1 MRAQRLSSPRQP
13 PVELLRSSHQAHWDR
28 RLFHRS
34 APGQLR
40 LMGTSSRLNLSDPT
54 ADMAIRRRL
63 LDTACLSHV
72 CCLETWKKQG
82 AAPRDS
88 TGLASVREK
97 RRSRHA
103 CQALLLWLYGP
114 SVRYA
119 YRLASIPGLPRV
131 SLPSSLRY
139 SPTATYD
146 YGNCLHLAGGP
157 SASAVHRL
165 SQGFAGFEAWNSLGR
180 HTQKLLKPRSS
191 TFSPRTRG
199 RVIDEKRVS
208 MVTSICPFG
217 NRSAATPA

>member
-1 MRAQRLSSPRQP
+1 MHATSSSEKGRGGSGAGAPEESGWGRGVDRVQRGCLHVKICWR
-13 PVELLRSSHQAHWDR
+13 HR
-28 RLFHRS
+28 RIPL
-34 APGQLR
+34 ALR
-40 LMGTSSRLNLSDPT
+40 LHNIERAT
-54 ADMAIRRRL
+54 
-63 LDTACLSHV
+63 
-72 CCLETWKKQG
+72 
-82 AAPRDS
+82 PRDS

-165 SQGFAGFEAWNSLGR
+165 SQGFAGSGAWNSLGR

-191 TFSPRTRG
+191 IFSPRTRG
-199 RVIDEKRVS
+199 RVMDEKGCQWSR
-208 MVTSICPFG
+208 
-217 NRSAATPA
+217 RSAPLATGQRRHPPEQVR